1 MIIRLKFYKLSIRR
15 WKASSYSLKTWS
27 DAVLSKRKVR
37 CAIPDVCWNLNNEEE
52 KNQEPTIEQ
61 DCWNKSSAKCREED
75 DCCYFTFLVD
85 HHAKLTP
92 KSDQKS
98 SSLWQ
103 KSYPAIEMMFPKEKR
118 IANLAGLPVARLKND
133 PKDSSWMIYPIL
145 DDWYRLRHR

>member
-1 MIIRLKFYKLSIRR
+1 MIIRLKCYKLSILR
-15 WKASSYSLKTWS
+15 WKASSYSLKAWS
-27 DAVLSKRKVR
+27 YAVLSKREVR
-37 CAIPDVCWNLNNEEE
+37 CTIPDVCWNLNYEEE
-52 KNQEPTIEQ
+52 KDQEPTVEQ
-61 DCWNKSSAKCREED
+61 DCWNQSSTKCREKD

-85 HHAKLTP
+85 HHAKLTS
-92 KSDQKS
+92 KSDQES